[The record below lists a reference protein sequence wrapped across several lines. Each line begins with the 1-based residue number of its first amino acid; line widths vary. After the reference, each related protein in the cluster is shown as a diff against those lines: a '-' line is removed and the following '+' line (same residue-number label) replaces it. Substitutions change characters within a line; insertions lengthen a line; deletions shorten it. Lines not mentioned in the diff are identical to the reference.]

1 MMINGFSL
9 KNRKNKVEMKNQ
21 SIVKITEILEDRQ
34 PLVDVKEKPMSKK
47 MTTVLHS
54 LSYLRPTV

>member
-1 MMINGFSL
+1 MINGFSL

-21 SIVKITEILEDRQ
+21 SIVKRTELPDARQ
-34 PLVDVKEKPMSKK
+34 PLLYVKEKPRSKK

-54 LSYLRPTV
+54 YLRPTL